1 MKNIVKIVISVILL
15 FVVGISIL
23 FLLPKNNKVVRKP
36 VKLNYDLTYEEAF
49 PDKEFRRMILTM
61 RYLYNPSDYNKNS
74 YYLYNNFSGA
84 MKATGACVECGIGKS
99 TPLLDDTKLSIY
111 EKDKLDKNF
120 LDSVQI
126 LHGNREVAEL
136 QNISNLKGIEYFPNL
151 KVLALAG
158 TKIKEVDFSSNPDLE
173 TLFLPE
179 VFMMWSGV
187 EIKGTSLLEKIN
199 IKNNPNL
206 KNLMLHLN
214 PNKENTIDLSGNP
227 NLEAL
232 YLEKSNL
239 KEIDLTNKPHLQGGN
254 VSLVGN
260 KLQEIKGFDYAVMHD
275 QNIKLT
281 TEANEPTRIKLK
293 VNNKDIYLFDDPTF
307 TRNNDVYTFSKI
319 GTHIYTFYSK
329 EAGYGGTVEV
339 TVTGGEAKKYKP
351 IVNTNNKVY
360 VGKNFAYSNII
371 ANYPPKT
378 AIDQELDNSSKG
390 LKTVKFT
397 SYFDDGSQGSYE
409 VQIPVFEKTIKEV
422 DAFQTTNRK
431 SEYIEGNL
439 SKTQVLSYSEEYS
452 KRNDYLNILR
462 RKNKCNYENFTCQ
475 DIEYNLSGYYSV
487 GSLPTL
493 NHSDRGVGKFGEYD
507 TVNNIPILESKV
519 KVYNSKQMEQVVRNY
534 YNGNQFLDWKNN
546 EEEKKYYIYPSDSVG
561 DNNILETTILRD
573 TDGDGIPDK
582 EDDDDDND
590 GISDAQELVDGTNP
604 KDKNDF
610 KVKKIC
616 YKVNA

>member
-1 MKNIVKIVISVILL
+1 M
-15 FVVGISIL
+15 

-99 TPLLDDTKLSIY
+99 TPLLDDAKLSMY

-151 KVLALAG
+151 KVLALSG
-158 TKIKEVDFSSNPDLE
+158 TKIKEADFSNNPDLE

-187 EIKGTSLLEKIN
+187 GIKGTSLLEKIN

-239 KEIDLTNKPHLQGGN
+239 KEIDLTNKPHLQGDN

-260 KLQEIKGFDYAVMHD
+260 KLQEIKGFDYALMND

-281 TEANEPTRIKLK
+281 TEANEPTKIKLK
-293 VNNKDIYLFDDPTF
+293 VNNKDIYLFDDPNF
-307 TRNNDVYTFSKI
+307 TRNNDVYTFNKI

-351 IVNTNNKVY
+351 IVNANNKVY

-409 VQIPVFEKTIKEV
+409 VQIPVFEKIKNQKV

-561 DNNILETTILRD
+561 DNNVLETTILRD

-590 GISDAQELVDGTNP
+590 GISDAQEAIDGTNP

>member
-1 MKNIVKIVISVILL
+1 M
-15 FVVGISIL
+15 
-23 FLLPKNNKVVRKP
+23 FLLPKNNKVVRKQ

-99 TPLLDDTKLSIY
+99 TPLLDDAKLSMY

-158 TKIKEVDFSSNPDLE
+158 TKIKEADFSNNPDLE

-227 NLEAL
+227 NLEGL

-293 VNNKDIYLFDDPTF
+293 VNNKDIYLFDNSNF
-307 TRNNDVYTFSKI
+307 TRNNDVYTFNKI

-351 IVNTNNKVY
+351 IVNANNKVY
-360 VGKNFAYSNII
+360 VGQNFTYSSII

-409 VQIPVFEKTIKEV
+409 VQIPVFEKIKNQKV

-561 DNNILETTILRD
+561 DNNVLETTILRD

-590 GISDAQELVDGTNP
+590 GISDAQEAIDGTNP

>member
-1 MKNIVKIVISVILL
+1 M
-15 FVVGISIL
+15 

-61 RYLYNPSDYNKNS
+61 RHSYNPSDYNKNS
-74 YYLYNNFSGA
+74 YYLYNNFSGT

-99 TPLLDDTKLSIY
+99 TPLLDDAKLSMY

-158 TKIKEVDFSSNPDLE
+158 TKIKEADFSNNPDLE

-187 EIKGTSLLEKIN
+187 GIKGTSLLEKIN

-239 KEIDLTNKPHLQGGN
+239 KEIDLTNKPHLQGDN

-293 VNNKDIYLFDDPTF
+293 VNNKDIYLFDNPDF

-351 IVNTNNKVY
+351 IVNANNKVY
-360 VGKNFAYSNII
+360 VGQNFTYSSII

-409 VQIPVFEKTIKEV
+409 VQIPVFEKSLKAV
-422 DAFQTTNRK
+422 DVFKATKPK
-431 SEYIEGNL
+431 SEYKEGNL
-439 SKTQVLSYSEEYS
+439 SKTLVLSYSDISYREEY
-452 KRNDYLNILR
+452 LNTLKK
-462 RKNKCNYENFTCQ
+462 KNKCNYENFTCQ
-475 DIEYNLSGYYSV
+475 ELYYNIPPYWSV
-487 GSLPTL
+487 GSIP
-493 NHSDRGVGKFGEYD
+493 
-507 TVNNIPILESKV
+507 NIPDISSLSQVSPGKYHEFEGINSTTILDTKV
-519 KVYNSKQMEQVVRNY
+519 KVYNSKQMEKVVKNY
-534 YNGNQFLDWKNN
+534 PNGNELIDWKAN
-546 EEEKKYYIYPSDSVG
+546 EEEKKYYVYPG
-561 DNNILETTILRD
+561 WAAGTEKILETTILRD

-590 GISDAQELVDGTNP
+590 GISDAQELVDGTNT

>member
-254 VSLVGN
+254 ISLVGN
-260 KLQEIKGFDYAVMHD
+260 KLQEIKGFDYAVMYD

>member
-1 MKNIVKIVISVILL
+1 M
-15 FVVGISIL
+15 

-61 RYLYNPSDYNKNS
+61 RHSYNPSDYNKNS

-99 TPLLDDTKLSIY
+99 TPLLDDAKLSMY

-158 TKIKEVDFSSNPDLE
+158 TKIKEADFSNNPDLE

-227 NLEAL
+227 NLEGL

-260 KLQEIKGFDYAVMHD
+260 KLQEIKGFDYAVMND

-360 VGKNFAYSNII
+360 VGKNFTYSNII

-561 DNNILETTILRD
+561 DNNVLETTILRD

-590 GISDAQELVDGTNP
+590 GISDAQELLDGTNP

>member
-1 MKNIVKIVISVILL
+1 M
-15 FVVGISIL
+15 
-23 FLLPKNNKVVRKP
+23 FLLPKNNKVVRKQ

-99 TPLLDDTKLSIY
+99 TPLLDDAKLSMY

-158 TKIKEVDFSSNPDLE
+158 TKIKEADFSNNPDLE

-179 VFMMWSGV
+179 VFMMWSDVG
-187 EIKGTSLLEKIN
+187 IKGTSLLEKIN

-293 VNNKDIYLFDDPTF
+293 VNNKDIYLFDNSNF
-307 TRNNDVYTFSKI
+307 TRNNDVYTFNKI

-351 IVNTNNKVY
+351 IVNANNKVY
-360 VGKNFAYSNII
+360 VGQNFTYSSII

-409 VQIPVFEKTIKEV
+409 VQIPVFEKIKNQKV

-561 DNNILETTILRD
+561 DNNVLETTILRD

-590 GISDAQELVDGTNP
+590 GISDAQEAIDGTNP